1 MSRAWSGARRS
12 CVALSLLALAAY
24 QLSPPTVHAEDAP
37 APTTIR
43 IAYLSREGDAA
54 YAEVP
59 ADDGVFR
66 PALPEPFPGAE
77 LAVRDLRGTA
87 HAAGVVLKLERDV
100 MAPEADAVAEAEQLV
115 KGGAAALIA
124 DVPIG
129 DLTAIAKA
137 LPAGALPIFDIRQQE
152 DALRRDFCAASLFHV
167 LPSTAMATDAL
178 AQFVVSKTWKRVLM
192 LVGPRPE
199 DTTFA
204 DSFKGSAKKFGARIA
219 DSKSF
224 IIGNDPRR
232 RDQTNVALMTA
243 SEDYDVLFLADTAR
257 DFGRFVPYDQ
267 VPPRP
272 VIGTEGLQPA
282 AWDAIAERFGAPQ
295 VNHRFERGAHR
306 PMTEGDWAAWVAVR
320 TVAEAVIRAKA
331 MTGEAIAAVL
341 ARRELP
347 IDVSKG
353 VQVSFRLWDHQL
365 RQSVMLRSGDAVID
379 YAPFDGFLHQRTPL
393 DTLGD
398 DAGDAAGS
406 ACKPPP

>member
-1 MSRAWSGARRS
+1 MSRAGRGRAALLLSILPVAFACPLPAR
-12 CVALSLLALAAY
+12 AD
-24 QLSPPTVHAEDAP
+24 EAP
-37 APTTIR
+37 APTAIR
-43 IAYLSREGDAA
+43 IVYVSREGDAA

-77 LAVRDLRGTA
+77 LAVRDLRATA
-87 HAAGVVLKLERDV
+87 HAAGLVLKVERDV
-100 MAPEADAVAEAEQLV
+100 LAPEADAVAEARHLAE
-115 KGGAAALIA
+115 GGEAALIA
-124 DVPIG
+124 DVPLG

-137 LPAGALPIFDIRQQE
+137 MPPAAMPIFDIRQHE

-167 LPSTAMATDAL
+167 LPSTAMETDAL
-178 AQFVVSKTWKRVLM
+178 AQFVVSKTWKRVLV
-192 LVGPRPE
+192 LEGPLPD
-199 DTTFA
+199 DTVLA
-204 DSFKGSAKKFGARIA
+204 DSFKASARKFGARIVDTKA
-219 DSKSF
+219 F

-257 DFGRFVPYDQ
+257 DFGRFVPYEQ

-282 AWDAIAERFGAPQ
+282 AWDALAERFGAPQ
-295 VNHRFERGAHR
+295 VNHRFERTAHR

-320 TVAEAVIRAKA
+320 TVGEAAIRAKA
-331 MTGEAIAAVL
+331 TSGAAIAAVL
-341 ARRELP
+341 AQRELP

-379 YAPFDGFLHQRTPL
+379 YAPFEGFLHQRTPL
-393 DTLGD
+393 DTLGV
-398 DAGDAAGS
+398 DAGDAAES

>member
-1 MSRAWSGARRS
+1 MSSRWWRALTASLCASLAVGPWRVPVAHADDAGAP
-12 CVALSLLALAAY
+12 L
-24 QLSPPTVHAEDAP
+24 
-37 APTTIR
+37 TIR

-100 MAPEADAVAEAEQLV
+100 MAPDVDAVVEATRLANDS
-115 KGGAAALIA
+115 GAAALIA
-124 DVPIG
+124 DVPLS
-129 DLTAIAKA
+129 DLIAIVKA
-137 LPAGALPIFDIRQQE
+137 LPAGALPIFDIRQKE
-152 DALRRDFCAASLFHV
+152 DELRRDFCAASLFHV
-167 LPSTAMATDAL
+167 LPSTAMETDAL
-178 AQFVVSKTWKRVLM
+178 AQFVVMKNWKRVLAM
-192 LVGPRPE
+192 VGPRPE
-199 DTTFA
+199 DTTLA
-204 DSFKGSAKKFGARIA
+204 ESFKASVKKFGARVVA
-219 DSKSF
+219 TKAF

-243 SEDYDVLFLADTAR
+243 SEDYDVLFLADTGR

-282 AWDAIAERFGAPQ
+282 AWDPIAERFGAPQ

-306 PMTEGDWAAWVAVR
+306 SMTEGDWAAWVAVR
-320 TVAEAVIRAKA
+320 SVAEAVIRGKA
-331 MTGEAIAAVL
+331 TSGPSIASML
-341 ARRELP
+341 EQRELP

-379 YAPFDGFLHQRTPL
+379 YAPFEAFLHQRTPL

-398 DAGDAAGS
+398 DAGDAAGG